1 MNMIAKIKRTGEVI
15 NVRQVCDVSG
25 NVFYEEVGLEP
36 YDTKYFPYYEN
47 ELEFLNNG

>member
-1 MNMIAKIKRTGEVI
+1 MNMIAKIKGTGEVI
-15 NVRQVCDVSG
+15 EVRQVCDISG
-25 NVFYEEVGLEP
+25 NMFYEEVGLGP